1 MKKDWT
7 YKKLVDV
14 CGIQYGY
21 PFDSK
26 CFTED
31 NTYPALIR
39 IRDVVRG
46 YTETFYKGVVP
57 EEYYVQKGEYLIGM
71 DGEFNIAPWRSEKAL
86 LNQRVCKI
94 FSITSNVDIQFVYYS
109 LQRQLKQIE
118 DETPF
123 VTVKHLSA
131 KRLNQIEL
139 PIPPLSIQRSIVA
152 ELDLLH
158 SVISK
163 KKDQL
168 RELDNLAQSLF
179 YQMFGDPITNP
190 MGWEVKKLGEVCG
203 IINGKNQKSVENPNG
218 EYVIC
223 GSGGIM
229 GRANDYICPENT
241 VIIGRKGNINRPILM
256 REKYW
261 NVDTAFGLVPNT
273 DSLLVDYLYIF
284 TQEYDFEQLNVAV
297 TIPSLRKT
305 DIAEISIPLPPLSL
319 QQSFAAKVSAIE
331 AQKQAITQSI
341 QHTEALLAQRMDNYF
356 GI

>member
-163 KKDQL
+163 KKEQL

>member
-7 YKKLVDV
+7 YKKLGEVAEIYQPKTLATSELIADGKYLV
-14 CGIQYGY
+14 YGANGVIGRYNEYNHKEKEILVTCRGATCGTINISEPYSWINGNAMVVHIIDDTLS
-21 PFDSK
+21 FDFLK
-26 CFTED
+26 
-31 NTYPALIR
+31 
-39 IRDVVRG
+39 
-46 YTETFYKGVVP
+46 
-57 EEYYVQKGEYLIGM
+57 
-71 DGEFNIAPWRSEKAL
+71 
-86 LNQRVCKI
+86 
-94 FSITSNVDIQFVYYS
+94 YS
-109 LQRQLKQIE
+109 LNHLDWTNIITGAAQPQITRQN
-118 DETPF
+118 
-123 VTVKHLSA
+123 LSPA
-131 KRLNQIEL
+131 II

-163 KKDQL
+163 KKEQL

-190 MGWEVKKLGEVCG
+190 MGWEIKKLGEVCG

-218 EYVIC
+218 KYVIC

-229 GRANDYICPENT
+229 GRANDYICPENSI
-241 VIIGRKGNINRPILM
+241 IIGRKGNINRPILM

-305 DIAEISIPLPPLSL
+305 DIAEISLPLPPLSL
-319 QQSFAAKVSAIE
+319 QQSFAARVSAIE

-356 GI
+356 S

>member
-305 DIAEISIPLPPLSL
+305 DIAEISLPLPPLSL

-331 AQKQAITQSI
+331 AQKQAITLSI
-341 QHTEALLAQRMDNYF
+341 KETEALLAQRMDTYF
-356 GI
+356 S